1 MSGFALI
8 KEKTTS
14 KARIKIYT
22 ELGSNCLVPLSN
34 LKYGV
39 VLAPLIT
46 LDSEF
51 LIKICIHFLK
61 LLPKP
66 NFFNTHIKKEWL
78 MESKAFSISTVINN
92 PSVSKK
98 LVILR
103 TSDISLPLSLINLLL
118 TYARS
123 EIGLQLRSEIGLLF
137 LMNLLSLFFFSIDF
151 ITACFWE
158 VLHSPTIKDCWI
170 EAKKGSLI
178 TW

>member
-51 LIKICIHFLK
+51 FIKICIHFLK

-66 NFFNTHIKKEWL
+66 NFFNTSRK
-78 MESKAFSISTVINN
+78 N
-92 PSVSKK
+92 
-98 LVILR
+98 
-103 TSDISLPLSLINLLL
+103 D
-118 TYARS
+118 
-123 EIGLQLRSEIGLLF
+123 
-137 LMNLLSLFFFSIDF
+137 
-151 ITACFWE
+151 
-158 VLHSPTIKDCWI
+158 
-170 EAKKGSLI
+170 
-178 TW
+178 